1 MFILHGTFHVT
12 MVNNTQFFLESIDQI
27 VVNFFARL
35 VIVLK
40 NIFVVIVLRA
50 VIVVNQE
57 AVHKEI
63 LRKIFPIAINRDN
76 DSPMNENSHWQKQY
90 FPLAVVLKLNIVL
103 VVNLFLRQSTIFKL
117 QTIL

>member
-35 VIVLK
+35 AIVLK
-40 NIFVVIVLRA
+40 NIVVVIVLRV

-63 LRKIFPIAINRDN
+63 LRKIFPTINRDN
-76 DSPMNENSHWQKQY
+76 PMNDSENSHWQKQY

-103 VVNLFLRQSTIFKL
+103 VVNFFLRQSTIFKL